1 MGHAHKHL
9 TSPSPQQSPISHE
22 AVNACTTFGQLVFS
36 FLVRTAF
43 PSETSQVVDVD
54 TANSSAMLDRRMK
67 ALNYLGSML
76 SQAVVNL
83 PASLVQQCLAL
94 LMTF

>member
-1 MGHAHKHL
+1 
-9 TSPSPQQSPISHE
+9 
-22 AVNACTTFGQLVFS
+22 
-36 FLVRTAF
+36 
-43 PSETSQVVDVD
+43 
-54 TANSSAMLDRRMK
+54 MK